1 VSRRVGA
8 AFAVVGDRSPEA
20 RTRRAAV
27 LALTF
32 IAALIVLA
40 HGASAP
46 FQKDAEPQSA
56 EWIASVVRDGNWLV
70 PRDAYGF
77 IDRKPPLYYWLS
89 AMACEVAGGTV
100 DEVTARA
107 VSIVA
112 GAALAVE
119 ILAWTAA
126 EVGPAEGWLAFLFI
140 LATYGYASRAPLA
153 LTDMLLTFFVMS
165 ALVILYPIAGGM
177 VSPRRALAA
186 GALIGLGI
194 LTKGPVALVLVG
206 LTVFIYLLLHGRNPF
221 RELRRGWPWIAA
233 GVAVTIAACW
243 YVPWL
248 ESGVPHV
255 GEIFLQENFGHFL
268 PARLGGTGEAS
279 RPVWYIVAR
288 LAGGALPLVLLLP
301 AALAGFVRGGFK
313 AEKRAALIYQASLT
327 LAVIVFFSAASA
339 KRDDYILPALP
350 GIAILCAA
358 VFALGPAA
366 FDSPCRWA
374 VRLRDATVA
383 VIAAAMLAGI
393 VAAIVIAH
401 ARLALP
407 VKLQSS
413 DADLLALFLGGLRE
427 FCPSFVMLES
437 AIGAGVLAAFVALW
451 RRRPLWAGAAV
462 GVLSLVG
469 SVFFNAVLRPELARH
484 RSVKSFAREIAARI
498 DGAPLYVVHD
508 DNFELAFYYGYGV
521 PPLVGK
527 HRAPPPAG
535 RTIYLMAYPAEL
547 ARVPAPLR
555 DRMTLVMQSDLIG
568 REGPPALYEIAP
580 QSAAGA
586 DLNPPGQSAR

>member
-1 VSRRVGA
+1 VSHPVSA
-8 AFAVVGDRSPEA
+8 AFAVASDRAPEA
-20 RTRRAAV
+20 RRRRAAM
-27 LALTF
+27 LAIAF
-32 IAALIVLA
+32 VAALIVLA
-40 HGASAP
+40 QGANAP

-56 EWIASVVRDGNWLV
+56 EWIASVVHDGDWLV

-89 AMACEVAGGTV
+89 AMVCELAGGSV

-112 GAALAVE
+112 AAALAVE

-126 EVGPAEGWLAFLFI
+126 EVGAAEGWLAFLFI
-140 LATYGYASRAPLA
+140 LGTYGYAARAPLA
-153 LTDMLLTFFVMS
+153 LTDMLLTLFVMS
-165 ALVILYPIAGGM
+165 ALVILYPIAEGM

-186 GALIGLGI
+186 GAVIGLAI

-206 LTVFIYLLLHGRNPF
+206 LTVFIYLLLRRRNPL

-233 GVAVTIAACW
+233 GVAVAIAACW

-248 ESGVPHV
+248 ESGAPHV

-288 LAGGALPLVLLLP
+288 LAGGALPLVLLVP
-301 AALAGFVRGGFK
+301 AALTGFARGGFK
-313 AEKRAALIYQASLT
+313 GEKRVALIYQASLT

-366 FDSPCRWA
+366 FGSPGYWA
-374 VRLRDATVA
+374 VRLRDAA
-383 VIAAAMLAGI
+383 VVLIAAAMLAGM
-393 VAAIVIAH
+393 VAAIVIAR

-413 DADLLALFLGGLRE
+413 DADLLALFLSGLRE
-427 FCPSFVMLES
+427 FRPSF
-437 AIGAGVLAAFVALW
+437 AAFAIAVGLGALAVFIALW
-451 RRRPLWAGAAV
+451 RRQALWAGAAV
-462 GVLSLVG
+462 GALSLAG
-469 SVFFNAVLRPELARH
+469 SVFFNAALRPELARH

-508 DNFELAFYYGYGV
+508 DNFELAFYYGHGV
-521 PPLVGK
+521 PPLIGK

-535 RTIYLMAYPAEL
+535 RTIYLLAYPAEL

-568 REGPPALYEIAP
+568 RGGPPALYEIAAH
-580 QSAAGA
+580 SAAAG
-586 DLNPPGQSAR
+586 LNPPGQTVR